1 MDEAVVCR
9 DGHEIAVVVTLHV
22 YRFIYLTIGRLISDE
37 ELPQGMKD
45 ILMDDVRKLRLDA
58 KEFLSEV
65 RVLDCRQAR
74 GPIFEIIW

>member
-1 MDEAVVCR
+1 MSA
-9 DGHEIAVVVTLHV
+9 
-22 YRFIYLTIGRLISDE
+22 E

-45 ILMDDVRKLRLDA
+45 ISMDDVRKLRLDA
-58 KEFLSEV
+58 KEFLSDV